1 MNFRLGDSPGKL
13 CTDIVLSDRNTHEV
27 FSDKLRFI
35 FIELP
40 AFTNEEDECITDF
53 ERWIYV
59 LKNMETLNRLPF
71 KARKAVFEKLEKIID
86 IASLTKEEREKY
98 DESIKV
104 YRDQLVTIAFAKEK
118 GIEEGM
124 EKGRKEGEK
133 MKQLEIARNMKAK
146 GFAAEDI
153 SELTGLP
160 VKEIKEL

>member
-1 MNFRLGDSPGKL
+1 MSDSK
-13 CTDIVLSDRNTHEV
+13 S

-40 AFTNEEDECITDF
+40 AFTKEEEKCITDF

-133 MKQLEIARNMKAK
+133 KKQLEIARNMKAK

>member
-1 MNFRLGDSPGKL
+1 M
-13 CTDIVLSDRNTHEV
+13 
-27 FSDKLRFI
+27 
-35 FIELP
+35 
-40 AFTNEEDECITDF
+40 
-53 ERWIYV
+53 
-59 LKNMETLNRLPF
+59 
-71 KARKAVFEKLEKIID
+71 FEKLEKIID

-124 EKGRKEGEK
+124 EKGMEKGRKEGEK

-146 GFAAEDI
+146 DFATEDI